1 MRLLPRL
8 IIVILAT
15 CIAGSATAQ
24 NARNIQGSWILVSSI
39 NEVDGR
45 KTDQFGPQPNG
56 ALMFGAD
63 GRFMLTIIG
72 AGLPRYV
79 SNNRATG
86 TPEEN
91 KAVVSR
97 SIAMIGSYVVDTDG
111 KTLTLRTEHATFPN
125 WDGTEQRRL
134 IVTLNTD
141 ELAYVTPSASGGGV
155 GTVTW
160 KRAH

>member
-1 MRLLPRL
+1 MKRGQNPAVRRITMSPSSRL
-8 IIVILAT
+8 IAAFLIV
-15 CIAGSATAQ
+15 CIVGSATAQ
-24 NARNIQGSWILVSSI
+24 RAKDAKAIEGAWVLVSSV

-56 ALMFGAD
+56 ALMLGAD

-72 AGLPRYV
+72 AGLPRFV
-79 SNNRATG
+79 ANNRATG

-97 SIAMIGSYVVDTDG
+97 SIAMIGRYVVDADG
-111 KTLTLRTEHATFPN
+111 KTLTLSTEHATFPN

-134 IVTLNTD
+134 IVTL
-141 ELAYVTPSASGGGV
+141 
-155 GTVTW
+155 
-160 KRAH
+160 